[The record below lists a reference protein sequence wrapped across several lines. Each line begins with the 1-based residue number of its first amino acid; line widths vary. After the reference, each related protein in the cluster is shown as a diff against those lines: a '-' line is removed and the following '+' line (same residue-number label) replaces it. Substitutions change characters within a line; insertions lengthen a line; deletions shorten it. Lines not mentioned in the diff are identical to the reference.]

1 MRFLFLSTL
10 LVCLLNAQSFQG
22 SLRGRLTDESGAA
35 VPDAKVSV
43 TDEATGVSRST
54 LTYSVGEYTFPALNP
69 ATYTVVAHAP
79 GFKSME
85 KKGVNVATQAAVTA
99 DLVLLVGQVTESVN
113 VTEDV
118 PLIESANASTGQV
131 IDRQKLIDLP
141 NLGRNPF
148 MLSKLSQ
155 NVVQVGNP
163 KFNRMQDQSGSSQIS
178 IAGGPV
184 RGNNYLL
191 DGISITDSTNR
202 AVIIPSLESVQE
214 VKVQA
219 NTYDAEMGRTGG
231 GTFNTFLKS
240 GSNTM
245 HGSAFG
251 YMRQTEWVANNFFSN
266 RAGQPRIE
274 QPFRNYGASIGG
286 PIRIPKIYD
295 GRNRTF
301 FWVAGEA
308 YRQTEAAGTRLA
320 VPTMV
325 ERTGDFSQTKSAA
338 GAQQVLYDP
347 LTSRAAADGS
357 IVRDAFA
364 GNVIPAN
371 RLSTVGRN
379 LASYYPAPN
388 RTAAFY
394 GDLNFDATVGAYNRA
409 DQTTWKVDHTIAS
422 WWRASASY
430 LHYGSR
436 EPGNAWFPNIASPN
450 QGLLY
455 RKVDATQV
463 NSTLTPTPTM
473 VIAVRYGFNRFPN
486 FSAPSSFGFDI
497 TKLGFPTALAS
508 QIAAPAFPGVSM
520 GDMTSYGGGGV
531 SQNVYHSRSFAASVS
546 KFVGRHSWKFG
557 FDYRVLNH
565 DGQPSV
571 NAGTYGFNDTFTRAT
586 PVRTTAGTGASLA
599 SLLLGYPY
607 SGSAT
612 LSSNVFNFV
621 RYYAGFIHDDF
632 RVNSKLSLNLGLRYE
647 WETGI
652 ADRNN
657 NFVVGFN
664 ADKTNPLQN
673 NVTGITLKGA
683 VMYAG
688 VNGNPTT
695 SGNPNKNKFSPRI
708 GAAYALNSKTTLRG
722 GYGMFWAP
730 IPFSLQ
736 DPIGYTQSTPYVASN
751 DNNATP
757 AGSLDNPFPS
767 GLLKPVGNAAG
778 ELAGIGQGV
787 AAYDLLARSTLVQQ
801 YSFDVQRQLAGG
813 IALAMGYVGSKS
825 THLAQGTGNINI
837 NQLDPQFLSLGST
850 LNQSVANPMAGK
862 GGLFAVA
869 SATISRSQFLR
880 PFPQFTSVTLQNSDK
895 SRALYHSFFLR
906 AQKRMGQGLS
916 MIATYTWSLN
926 QDSSFSGAGNVYS
939 GQPGTAQNNYD
950 LDAEYGLS
958 TSHTPHRLSTAITYE
973 LPFGKGR
980 QFLSNNRWL
989 DYAVGGWSIN
999 TVGTFQTG
1007 FPLAITQVNNN
1018 SVIGTSVQRPN
1029 ASGSSPKTDGSLSD
1043 RLDGYISKAAF
1054 TQAPQFTFGNLSRTI
1069 GMRGPGQINWDVS
1082 LFKTFS
1088 VAERWKAQFR
1098 AEALNFTNTPLFYGP
1113 NTEFGNV
1120 NFGRITSQANFSRMV
1135 QMGVRFYF

>member
-1 MRFLFLSTL
+1 
-10 LVCLLNAQSFQG
+10 
-22 SLRGRLTDESGAA
+22 
-35 VPDAKVSV
+35 VSN
-43 TDEATGVSRST
+43 
-54 LTYSVGEYTFPALNP
+54 SVGEYTFPALNP
-69 ATYTVVAHAP
+69 ATYTVVAQAP
-79 GFKSME
+79 GFKSIE
-85 KKGVNVATQAAVTA
+85 KKSINVATQAAVTA
-99 DLVLLVGQVTESVN
+99 DLVLTVGQVTESVN

-131 IDRQKLIDLP
+131 IDRQRLIDLP

-148 MLSKLSQ
+148 MMSKLSQ

-251 YMRQTEWVANNFFSN
+251 YLRETEWVANNFFSN

-286 PIRIPKIYD
+286 PVRLPKIYD

-320 VPTMV
+320 VPTML
-325 ERTGDFSQTKSAA
+325 ERAGDFSQTRSAA

-347 LTSRAAADGS
+347 LTSRTAADGS

-364 GNVIPAN
+364 GNIIPGN

-379 LASYYPAPN
+379 LAAYYPAPSSA
-388 RTAAFY
+388 AAFY
-394 GDLNFDATVGAYNRA
+394 GDLNFNATVGAYNRA
-409 DQTTWKVDHTIAS
+409 DQTTWKVDHTITN

-436 EPGNAWFPNIASPN
+436 EPGNAWFPNLASPN
-450 QGLLY
+450 QGLLF

-473 VIAVRYGFNRFPN
+473 VVAVRYGFNRFPN

-497 TKLGFPTALAS
+497 TRLGFPTSLAS

-520 GDMTSYGGGGV
+520 GDLTSYGGGGV
-531 SQNVYHSRSFAASVS
+531 SQNVYHSRSFAASLS

-565 DGQPSV
+565 DGQPTV
-571 NAGTYGFNDTFTRAT
+571 NAGTYSFNDTFTRAT
-586 PVRTTAGTGASLA
+586 PARTTAGTGASLA
-599 SLLLGYPY
+599 SLLLGYPA

-612 LSSNVFNFV
+612 VSSNVFNFV

-652 ADRNN
+652 SDRNN
-657 NFVVGFN
+657 SFVVGFN
-664 ADKTNPLQN
+664 PDKTNPLQN
-673 NVTGITLKGA
+673 NVTGITLRGT

-708 GAAYALNSKTTLRG
+708 GVAYALNNKTTLRG

-787 AAYDLLARSTLVQQ
+787 AAYDLQARSTLVQQ
-801 YSFDVQRQLAGG
+801 YSFDVQRQLGGG

-825 THLAQGTGNINI
+825 THLVQGTGNINI
-837 NQLDPQFLSLGST
+837 NQLDPQFLSLGSA

-895 SRALYHSFFLR
+895 SRALYHSFFAR

-939 GQPGTAQNNYD
+939 GQPGTAQDNYD
-950 LDAEYGLS
+950 LEAEYGLS

-980 QFLSNNRWL
+980 LFLANNRWL

-1029 ASGSSPKTDGSLSD
+1029 ASGSSPKTDGSLTD
-1043 RLDGYISKAAF
+1043 RLDGYINKAAF

-1069 GMRGPGQINWDVS
+1069 SMRGPGQVNWDVS

-1088 VAERWKAQFR
+1088 IAERWKAQFR

-1113 NTEFGNV
+1113 NSEFGNV
-1120 NFGRITSQANFSRMV
+1120 SFGRITSQANFSRMI